1 MHDFCSCARNSCF
14 GKASAPACCM
24 QPATRAASQ
33 ASMQKFERAIRCGS
47 DSSVCMR
54 RHMQYGS
61 ADIVCVQVNSS
72 RVLPEG
78 RLLARAGQACS
89 AGGEGGPRCPAQP
102 GSECDAGKWEEVQAA
117 GRCSGIRDSSQ
128 PGSGRLCRALHS
140 AAVPVAGTVAQGAVW
155 QMQGAE
161 FGVGTQ
167 SEEEYKSGMYA
178 SKQQV

>member
-1 MHDFCSCARNSCF
+1 MGQRTLCACRSTAAESYLKGDFWHVPDKPAAPV
-14 GKASAPACCM
+14 GKVGRDALHNLAANVMPANGK
-24 QPATRAASQ
+24 
-33 ASMQKFERAIRCGS
+33 KF
-47 DSSVCMR
+47 R
-54 RHMQYGS
+54 RQ
-61 ADIVCVQVNSS
+61 
-72 RVLPEG
+72 
-78 RLLARAGQACS
+78 
-89 AGGEGGPRCPAQP
+89 
-102 GSECDAGKWEEVQAA
+102 